1 MLYCFTKEKGVQKI
15 LKEVVPM
22 DYNQL
27 TRPFSKEQIKIRQ
40 GRKNMS
46 YQYVPSH
53 FVIDRLNEIGTFNW
67 NFLVKESK
75 ELNQEVVVLGSLTIS
90 GVTKEAYGS
99 STVDDKKSLGDSFKT
114 ATALSLTKAASLFG
128 IPCIFHTKLENKDTL
143 KYQEPYNPNIPKPP
157 MWEEPKEWCADC
169 GQVLTEPEV
178 QFSQKWSDTY
188 QHKLLCKECQLPYRN
203 VRRVK

>member
-1 MLYCFTKEKGVQKI
+1 
-15 LKEVVPM
+15 M

-27 TRPFSKEQIKIRQ
+27 TRPFDKGQIKVRQ

-53 FVIDRLNEIGTFNW
+53 IVIDRLNEIGTFNW

-75 ELNQEVVVLGSLTIS
+75 EINQEAVVLGSLQIGNTI
-90 GVTKEAYGS
+90 KEAYGS
-99 STVDDKKSLGDSFKT
+99 ASIDEKRTAGDSFKT
-114 ATALSLTKAASLFG
+114 AQALALTKAASLFG
-128 IPCIFHTKLENKDTL
+128 VPCIFHSNVSNPDTQ
-143 KYQEPYNPNIPKPP
+143 KYQEPFNPNEHKPS